1 MTLYQKIVDVKKK
14 LECEAGAGA
23 DCVAMS
29 VLLYLKLENI
39 GVRRMRGKRK
49 TERRV
54 GGLHYWVE
62 NDTLVYEEHGGVRQI
77 YKKDDFYKI
86 HNITDAEQ
94 SDTNLFFRDELG
106 NDKYMNK
113 IVRKLR
119 SNDPDILPLRLELVK
134 AFIAKNT

>member
-1 MTLYQKIVDVKKK
+1 MTLYQKIVDINKK
-14 LECEAGAGA
+14 LECDAGAGA

-29 VLLYLKLENI
+29 ILLYLKLEKI

-49 TERRV
+49 IEQRL

-77 YKKDDFYKI
+77 YKKADFYKI
-86 HNITDAEQ
+86 HSITDAEQ

-106 NDKYMNK
+106 YDKYMNA
-113 IVRKLR
+113 IVCKLR
-119 SNDPDILPLRLELVK
+119 KNDPEVLPLRLELVK
-134 AFIAKNT
+134 AFIAKNA